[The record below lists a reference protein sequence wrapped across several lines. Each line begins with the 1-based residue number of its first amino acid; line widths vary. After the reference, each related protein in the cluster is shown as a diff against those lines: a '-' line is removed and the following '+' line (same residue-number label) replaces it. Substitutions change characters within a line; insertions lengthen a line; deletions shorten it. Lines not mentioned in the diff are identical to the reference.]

1 MGVYQRPGTRYWWLY
16 LETGKRREATKIVV
30 GTTTAQRRES
40 RRLAE
45 DRYHQRMSELAARL
59 YKLPSAQPSIRFRKY
74 AESYEHVIAQHK
86 GAGRERELLTHLV
99 AFFGDDQLD
108 AIDTE
113 RVRAYMAHRAATA
126 YRGRKVQPST
136 FNREV
141 DLLKSMLRDAAPKY
155 LNASPIA
162 GLKRI
167 RGTTPKRRLMTDAEE
182 TTLLAACETPQD
194 RAIIILGVDTLLR
207 MGDLLALK
215 RTDRD
220 GSWLYVGATKND
232 RPVEVALSPRAG
244 AALSAITHDRP
255 YFFEQFRRAENP
267 RDWPGAVRQRL
278 ELLCRKAKLPYGK
291 TAGGLTFHW
300 ATRRTGATRLLIAK
314 GVSVPVVQ
322 RLGNWK
328 SPDVLL
334 QIYSEAQRA
343 DLLAAVGSAPE
354 PAQTVHNGRKK
365 PPKSHAKRK
374 VR

>member
-1 MGVYQRPGTRYWWLY
+1 MGVFQRPGTRYWWLY
-16 LETGKRREATKIVV
+16 LETGKRREATRIVV
-30 GTTTAQRRES
+30 GTTVAQRKDS

-74 AESYEHVIAQHK
+74 AEIYEHVIAQHK
-86 GAGRERELLTHLV
+86 GARRERELLGQLM
-99 AFFGDDQLD
+99 AFFGDEQLD

-113 RVRAYMAHRAATA
+113 RVRAYMAHRAATT
-126 YRGRKVQPST
+126 YRGTKVQPRT

-162 GLKRI
+162 GLKRVS
-167 RGTTPKRRLMTDAEE
+167 GATPKRRLMSDEEE
-182 TTLLAACETPQD
+182 TKLLAACVTPQD

-232 RPVEVALSPRAG
+232 RPVEVALSPRAA
-244 AALSAITHDRP
+244 AALSAITHDKL
-255 YFFEQFRRAENP
+255 YFFEHFRQAANP
-267 RDWPGAVRQRL
+267 RDWTGSVRQRL
-278 ELLCRKAKLPYGK
+278 EALCRKAKLPYGR
-291 TAGGLTFHW
+291 TAGGITFHW

-328 SPDVLL
+328 APDVLL
-334 QIYSEAQRA
+334 AIYAEAQRA
-343 DLLAAVGSAPE
+343 DLLSAVGAP
-354 PAQTVHNGRKK
+354 PDPPPPRAIRAQSTRKSK
-365 PPKSHAKRK
+365 
-374 VR
+374 